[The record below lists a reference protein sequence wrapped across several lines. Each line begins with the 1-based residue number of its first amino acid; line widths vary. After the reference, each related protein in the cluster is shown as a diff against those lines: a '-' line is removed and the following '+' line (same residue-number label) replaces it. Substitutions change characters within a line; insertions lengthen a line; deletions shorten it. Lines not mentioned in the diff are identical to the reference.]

1 MVEWGTIKVG
11 SETIFVSAEHEK
23 KSVCKEYK
31 APILSQTAI
40 QNQNK
45 KQPESISVSWKVN
58 LLIAN

>member
-1 MVEWGTIKVG
+1 MVERGTIKVG
-11 SETIFVSAEHEK
+11 SEAIFVSAEHEK
-23 KSVCKEYK
+23 KSVYKEYK
-31 APILSQTAI
+31 APVLSQTAI